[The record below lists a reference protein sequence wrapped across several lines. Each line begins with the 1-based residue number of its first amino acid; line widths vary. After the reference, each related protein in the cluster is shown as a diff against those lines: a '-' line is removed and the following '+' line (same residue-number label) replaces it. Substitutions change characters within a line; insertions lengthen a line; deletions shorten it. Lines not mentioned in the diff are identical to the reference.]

1 VAFPHIKLGIQVQ
14 IWLFLLPLKKRDYP
28 YLLKMEILSN
38 GKVRIL
44 SLEEGFFI

>member
-1 VAFPHIKLGIQVQ
+1 MPHFRHVTIKK
-14 IWLFLLPLKKRDYP
+14 WDYP